1 MEKLKNNN
9 LVIKPLIMLST
20 FPKDFSFP
28 KWKFPKGIFL
38 SGNFPNVEFSK
49 RQFPKPV
56 LVAVLGLR
64 TVLAAAS
71 AP

>member
-20 FPKDFSFP
+20 FTKDFS
-28 KWKFPKGIFL
+28 FPKGIFL

-56 LVAVLGLR
+56 LVAVLGLW